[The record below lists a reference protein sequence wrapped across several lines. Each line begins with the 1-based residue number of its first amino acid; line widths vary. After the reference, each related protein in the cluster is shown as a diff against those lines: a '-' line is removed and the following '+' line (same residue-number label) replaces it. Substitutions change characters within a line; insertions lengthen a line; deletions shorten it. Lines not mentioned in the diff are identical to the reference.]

1 MIYGVGCTNGFNM
14 DVWCIFSNLMDYE
27 KSHLWTWG
35 VGSVSYAS
43 KWDYGSFLGAYV
55 KWNVE
60 YLMSLAI
67 ELSWVF

>member
-1 MIYGVGCTNGFNM
+1 MVLRVLM
-14 DVWCIFSNLMDYE
+14 DLIWIFGAFFLIMDYE
-27 KSHLWTWG
+27 KSLLWSWG